1 MKKSSTP
8 FIFGRHPVV
17 EAIRAGQNVE
27 KVFLQQ
33 GMRGEFEKEIRA
45 LSKEFEFPITVV
57 PKERL
62 QKYVRSGNHQG
73 VLAFLSL
80 ITYQKLE
87 DILPHIYEQG
97 ETPLLLLL
105 DGVTDVRNVG
115 AIARS
120 AELLGVHAL
129 VLPQKGS
136 AQINAEAMKTSAGAL
151 AKIPVCRVKTTSQA
165 IRQLQEMGIQVA
177 ASVLPAKQS
186 ILELDLTVPI
196 GLVVGSEDEGV
207 SAGVLKAVDTQFWI
221 PQKGTL
227 DSFNVSVAAS
237 IMLFE
242 CARQRDCMQGG
253 LG

>member
-1 MKKSSTP
+1 MKKLSTP
-8 FIFGRHPVV
+8 FIFGRHPVI
-17 EAIRAGQNVE
+17 EAIRAGQTVE

-62 QKYVRSGNHQG
+62 QKYARSNHQG

-97 ETPLLLLL
+97 EVPLILIL

-136 AQINAEAMKTSAGAL
+136 AQVNAEAMKTSAGAL
-151 AKIPVCRVKTTSQA
+151 AKIPVCRVKTTTQA
-165 IRQLQEMGIQVA
+165 VRQLQEMGIRVA

-186 ILELDLTVPI
+186 ILEMDLTGPI
-196 GLVVGSEDEGV
+196 ALVVGSEDDGV
-207 SAGVLKAVDTQFWI
+207 SAGVLKEVDTQFWI
-221 PQKGTL
+221 PQRGTL

-242 CARQRDCMQGG
+242 CYRQR
-253 LG
+253 L